1 MQAQTKSAKRER
13 IARLKERI
21 SDLKA
26 GNYMG
31 KYNPEIIK
39 TIAWFENS
47 YFRMPYH
54 ERIEHD
60 AAWNEY
66 YKKCGQSVEAE
77 LFREMAQACG
87 LKDTNRIK
95 ELKQQARE
103 MLQNGI
109 VLINK
114 PSGYDPM
121 VWFNTDCFINYQAC
135 KKELDNLESEE
146 EASLPAI
153 GGTW

>member
-13 IARLKERI
+13 IARLRDRI

-47 YFRMPYH
+47 YFRMPYQ

-60 AAWNEY
+60 ASWNEY
-66 YKKCGQSVEAE
+66 YKKCGKSVEAE
-77 LFREMAQACG
+77 LFRAMAQACRAED
-87 LKDTNRIK
+87 KDRIK
-95 ELKQQARE
+95 ELQKQARE
-103 MLQNGI
+103 MLQKGF
-109 VLINK
+109 VLITK
-114 PSGYDPM
+114 PSGYDPQI
-121 VWFNTDCFINYQAC
+121 WFNTDWCINYVAC
-135 KKELDNLESEE
+135 KRELEGLESEE
-146 EASLPAI
+146 EFSLPIA
-153 GGTW
+153 GGVW